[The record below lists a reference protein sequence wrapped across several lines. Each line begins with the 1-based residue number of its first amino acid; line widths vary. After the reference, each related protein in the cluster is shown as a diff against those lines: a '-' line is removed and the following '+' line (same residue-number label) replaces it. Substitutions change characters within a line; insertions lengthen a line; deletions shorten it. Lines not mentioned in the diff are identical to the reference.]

1 MKKSFKSFSK
11 YLLVTGGAGFIGSN
25 FISHWLSI
33 NDSKIVNLDL
43 LSYAGNTNNL
53 QSLCD
58 TNNYV
63 FVQGNIADQVLVSR
77 LLQEYKPFAIINFAA
92 ETHVDRSIINSSKFI
107 NTNIIGTHVLLE
119 SSRNYWSSLSEEDK
133 QMFRFINISTDEV
146 YGSLTQKQ
154 AAFTEHSLYQP
165 NSPYAAS
172 KAAADHLVR
181 AWYHTYK
188 LPIITTHCS
197 NNYGPFQFPEKLIPL
212 VIVNAI
218 NGNLLPIYG
227 NGNNIRDW
235 LFVNDHCEA
244 ISTVLQHGF
253 VGQTYNIGG
262 NSEKTNLEV
271 VYTICSL
278 MDKLLPLT
286 KRTIVHPTTQKKL
299 EAYCELI
306 AFVPDRLGHDKRYA
320 INANKITQEL
330 GWRPKESFETGIIK
344 TVEWYINNTNWVN
357 DAMNKNNNMHSFVK
371 AEGLIC

>member
-1 MKKSFKSFSK
+1 MKKSFNSFSK
-11 YLLVTGGAGFIGSN
+11 YILVTGGAGFIGSN
-25 FISHWLSI
+25 FILHWLSI

-43 LSYAGNTNNL
+43 LNYAGNTNNL

-58 TNNYV
+58 RNNYV

-92 ETHVDRSIINSSKFI
+92 ETHVDRSIIDSSKFI

-154 AAFTEHSLYQP
+154 AAFTENSLYQP
-165 NSPYAAS
+165 NSPYSAS

-181 AWYHTYK
+181 AWYHTYN

-227 NGNNIRDW
+227 DGNNIRDW

-278 MDKLLPLT
+278 MDKLLPLK
-286 KRTIVHPTTQKKL
+286 KRTIVHPTTQIKL

-330 GWRPKESFETGIIK
+330 GWCPKESFETGIIK

-357 DAMNKNNNMHSFVK
+357 NAMNKNNNMHDFVK
-371 AEGLIC
+371 EEGLIC